1 MGAGKTYYG
10 QALAK
15 FLHTPF
21 IDLDQYI
28 ETEMG
33 RTITQIFEQKGEIWF
48 RELEL
53 ITLKTLLE
61 DITALPQRAPLIL
74 ATGGGTPC
82 NPQASELI
90 KATTTS
96 VYLKV
101 SEPELVRRLSYST
114 TQATESAESANTP
127 IINPNS
133 PPINPNTNSKATRP
147 LIANLSQ
154 PELKKMVSERMA
166 QRKPFYERAQFTIEA
181 EIIADKPHL
190 SLFYP
195 ILQQYVLA
203 GWLPATV
210 LQNLP

>member
-1 MGAGKTYYG
+1 MLPIALIGFMGAGKTYYG

-15 FLHTPF
+15 FLHAPF

-33 RTITQIFEQKGEIWF
+33 HTITQIFEQKGELWF

-61 DITALPQRAPLIL
+61 DNTALPQRAPLIL

-90 KATTTS
+90 QATTTS

-101 SEPELVRRLSYST
+101 SEPELVHRLSD
-114 TQATESAESANTP
+114 
-127 IINPNS
+127 S
-133 PPINPNTNSKATRP
+133 PPQQANNAATNPNTSSKATRP

-154 PELKKMVSERMA
+154 PEFEKMVSERMT
-166 QRKPFYERAQFTIEA
+166 QRTPFYERAQFTIDA
-181 EIIADKPHL
+181 EIIADKPRL